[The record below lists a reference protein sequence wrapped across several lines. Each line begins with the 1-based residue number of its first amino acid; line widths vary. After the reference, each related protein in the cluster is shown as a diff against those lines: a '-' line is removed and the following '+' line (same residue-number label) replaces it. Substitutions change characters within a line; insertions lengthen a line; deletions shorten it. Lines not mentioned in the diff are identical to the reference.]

1 MKRKPLFHQS
11 FLSCCLSSVLLFLP
25 SIVSAQ
31 DWREN
36 LTNMARNES
45 VTVEAMFSQD
55 VSFWVSV
62 QDDGSSR
69 DGLADY
75 FCLLTYDAGR
85 PEGESIIISIWD
97 AAAMARGEM
106 ERLGRARCG

>member
-1 MKRKPLFHQS
+1 MKISALITAAAIAISGPVF
-11 FLSCCLSSVLLFLP
+11 
-25 SIVSAQ
+25 AQ

-36 LTNMARNES
+36 LTNLARNES